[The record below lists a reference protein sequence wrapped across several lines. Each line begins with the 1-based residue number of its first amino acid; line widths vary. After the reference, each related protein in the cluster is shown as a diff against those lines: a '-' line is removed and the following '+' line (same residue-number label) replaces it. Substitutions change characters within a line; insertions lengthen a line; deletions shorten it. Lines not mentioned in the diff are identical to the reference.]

1 MWEAINTFHLGL
13 LQRNISAAVQ
23 TGPYSVYAYVRERC
37 GLFWGVTSRTMLRD
51 EAHAFLQAGA
61 AIESADMVLRMLRV
75 ALPTAEGEDNHL
87 LDGQALAL
95 LQAVGGFQAYRRSVP
110 APPNARPVARFLL
123 FERDYP
129 DSVAFSIEALHLAL
143 TAADPSYRSSP
154 AVLRLSRL
162 MADLDFRA
170 RSPVPDASLA
180 GTLGDRPGR
189 ARARRFR
196 HRPAVLWQPRPA
208 RRAAGAVRMNFAIRY
223 LTEYRYSGP
232 VTDNLNALRVK
243 PATLSNQTVEDFV
256 VRVDPET
263 RLNQHLDYF
272 GTTVIEFGIS
282 RPHEHLSIDVRARVR
297 TTSPDVP
304 PETDWVAIEDRAYD
318 AAAGEFL
325 LLDGSEPDDVAI
337 DDLVGLT
344 RTESP
349 LGTVQ
354 RLVEAIPDRFE
365 YRAGVTYVG
374 STVGDLLAAGAGVC
388 QDFAHLALLLL
399 RRHGIGAR
407 YVSGYLWAPSEDEA
421 SAEVETHAWVEALLP
436 GPDGLAWVGL
446 DPTNRTLGGE
456 SHVKIGH
463 GRHYADVPPI
473 KGVYRGTA
481 DSELSA
487 SVRMTRGDMSP

>member
-1 MWEAINTFHLGL
+1 
-13 LQRNISAAVQ
+13 
-23 TGPYSVYAYVRERC
+23 
-37 GLFWGVTSRTMLRD
+37 
-51 EAHAFLQAGA
+51 
-61 AIESADMVLRMLRV
+61 
-75 ALPTAEGEDNHL
+75 
-87 LDGQALAL
+87 
-95 LQAVGGFQAYRRSVP
+95 
-110 APPNARPVARFLL
+110 
-123 FERDYP
+123 
-129 DSVAFSIEALHLAL
+129 
-143 TAADPSYRSSP
+143 
-154 AVLRLSRL
+154 
-162 MADLDFRA
+162 
-170 RSPVPDASLA
+170 
-180 GTLGDRPGR
+180 
-189 ARARRFR
+189 
-196 HRPAVLWQPRPA
+196 
-208 RRAAGAVRMNFAIRY
+208 MNFAIRY

-436 GPDGLAWVGL
+436 GSDGLAWVGL

-487 SVRMTRGDMSP
+487 SVRMTRGDMSPSRP